1 MTSTARI
8 APVLCSWSMATLIRD
23 GLDLRFETT
32 GTGPA
37 LLLPAFNFR
46 WGDYLDVGLLAGRFT
61 VVTASPRGFGASG
74 RLAAAASYRVA
85 DLANDLVAVLDAAG
99 FERFSV
105 FGYSFTGAFAP
116 WLAHLTGR
124 VDAVVSGGFPIA
136 GDYSPLYPEIQAL
149 SAAAAEADPTAW
161 ADLNSRFDNRAAL
174 EFYRELSELPPDFLI
189 SDLPCPLFAFWGEED
204 EEIARGGG
212 VRLLATGLDRRRLKH
227 ASFPGHDHEGMLAHI
242 NEAVPS
248 VLVWVDGL
256 PRAE

>member
-1 MTSTARI
+1 
-8 APVLCSWSMATLIRD
+8 MATLTRD
-23 GLDLRFETT
+23 GLDLRYEVT
-32 GTGPA
+32 GSGPA

-46 WGDYLDVGLLAGRFT
+46 WADYLDAGPLAGRFT

-74 RLAAAASYRVA
+74 RLPVDASYLVT
-85 DLANDLVAVLDAAG
+85 DLAGDLVAVMEAAG
-99 FERFSV
+99 FERFAV

-116 WLAHLTGR
+116 WLAHLTDR

-149 SAAAAEADPTAW
+149 SAAAAADPDAW
-161 ADLNSRFDNRAAL
+161 ADLTARFDNRAAL
-174 EFYRELSELPPDFLI
+174 AFYRELSQLPPDFLVE
-189 SDLPCPLFAFWGEED
+189 DLPCPLFAFWGGED

-212 VRLLATGLDRRRLKH
+212 VRLLASGLDRHGFRH

-248 VLVWVDGL
+248 ILAWFDGL

>member
-8 APVLCSWSMATLIRD
+8 TAVLCSLSMATLTRD
-23 GLDLRFETT
+23 DLDLRYEVT
-32 GTGPA
+32 GAGPA

-46 WGDYLDVGLLAGRFT
+46 WGDYLDVGLFARRFT

-74 RLAAAASYRVA
+74 RLTADAGYRVA
-85 DLANDLVAVLDAAG
+85 DLAGDLVALVEAAG

-105 FGYSFTGAFAP
+105 FGYSFTGAIAP

-136 GDYSPLYPEIQAL
+136 GDYSPLYPEIQAQ
-149 SAAAAEADPTAW
+149 SAAAEADPAAW
-161 ADLNSRFDNRAAL
+161 AVVNSRFDNRAAL
-174 EFYRELSELPPDFLI
+174 TFYRELSELPPDFLI
-189 SDLPCPLFAFWGEED
+189 DDLPCPLFAFWGEED
-204 EEIARGGG
+204 EELAREGG
-212 VRLLATGLDRRRLKH
+212 VQQLAAGLDRHGLEH

-248 VLVWVDGL
+248 ALAWFDGL
-256 PRAE
+256 PSAE

>member
-1 MTSTARI
+1 M
-8 APVLCSWSMATLIRD
+8 
-23 GLDLRFETT
+23 E
-32 GTGPA
+32 
-37 LLLPAFNFR
+37 
-46 WGDYLDVGLLAGRFT
+46 
-61 VVTASPRGFGASG
+61 
-74 RLAAAASYRVA
+74 
-85 DLANDLVAVLDAAG
+85 AAG

-149 SAAAAEADPTAW
+149 SAAAEADPAAW

-174 EFYRELSELPPDFLI
+174 AFYRELSELPPDFLVD
-189 SDLPCPLFAFWGEED
+189 DLPCPLFAFWGEED

-212 VRLLATGLDRRRLKH
+212 VRLFAAGLDRRGLEH

-242 NEAVPS
+242 NEAITS
-248 VLVWVDGL
+248 VLAWFDGL
-256 PRAE
+256 PPAE

>member
-1 MTSTARI
+1 MS
-8 APVLCSWSMATLIRD
+8 TLIRD
-23 GLDLRFETT
+23 GHDLRYEVT
-32 GTGPA
+32 GAGPA

-74 RLAAAASYRVA
+74 RLTADACYRVA
-85 DLANDLVAVLDAAG
+85 DLASDLVAVMETAG

-105 FGYSFTGAFAP
+105 FGYSFTGAVAP

-149 SAAAAEADPTAW
+149 SAAAEADPAAW

-174 EFYRELSELPPDFLI
+174 EFYRELSELPADFLI
-189 SDLPCPLFAFWGEED
+189 SDLACPLFAFWGEED

-212 VRLLATGLDRRRLKH
+212 VRLLAAALDRRGLGH
-227 ASFPGHDHEGMLAHI
+227 ASFPGHGHEGMLAHI

-248 VLVWVDGL
+248 VLAWFDGL
-256 PRAE
+256 PSAE

>member
-8 APVLCSWSMATLIRD
+8 APILCSLSMATLIRD
-23 GLDLRFETT
+23 GLDLRYEVT

-74 RLAAAASYRVA
+74 RLTADAGYRVA
-85 DLANDLVAVLDAAG
+85 DLASDLVALVEAAG

-105 FGYSFTGAFAP
+105 FGYSFTGA
-116 WLAHLTGR
+116 
-124 VDAVVSGGFPIA
+124 
-136 GDYSPLYPEIQAL
+136 
-149 SAAAAEADPTAW
+149 
-161 ADLNSRFDNRAAL
+161 
-174 EFYRELSELPPDFLI
+174 PDFMI

-212 VRLLATGLDRRRLKH
+212 VRLLAAGLDRCGLEH

-248 VLVWVDGL
+248 VLAWFDGL
-256 PRAE
+256 PPAE